1 MKSTYYVA
9 TVVNAYRRAID
20 NVLNNKKPDFDYIEE
35 LKKTSNRTFTTGFY
49 FNADDKTNLETSRLM
64 QTHDFIASVIDDSKD
79 GKVLVELRTKFKVG
93 DTLEVLSPTDS
104 FNKQFKVE
112 EIVNLKGVN
121 LEEAKKV
128 KEQLF
133 INTKIPLKKGDILRR
148 KIEN

>member
-1 MKSTYYVA
+1 
-9 TVVNAYRRAID
+9 
-20 NVLNNKKPDFDYIEE
+20 
-35 LKKTSNRTFTTGFY
+35 
-49 FNADDKTNLETSRLM
+49 M

-79 GKVLVELRTKFKVG
+79 GKVLVELRNKFKVG

-104 FNKQFKVE
+104 FNKQFKIE
-112 EIVNLKGVN
+112 EIVNLKGEN
-121 LEEAKKV
+121 IEEAKKV

>member
-1 MKSTYYVA
+1 
-9 TVVNAYRRAID
+9 
-20 NVLNNKKPDFDYIEE
+20 
-35 LKKTSNRTFTTGFY
+35 
-49 FNADDKTNLETSRLM
+49 M

-79 GKVLVELRTKFKVG
+79 GKVLVELRNKFKVG

-112 EIVNLKGVN
+112 KIVDLKGVN

>member
-1 MKSTYYVA
+1 
-9 TVVNAYRRAID
+9 
-20 NVLNNKKPDFDYIEE
+20 
-35 LKKTSNRTFTTGFY
+35 
-49 FNADDKTNLETSRLM
+49 M

-79 GKVLVELRTKFKVG
+79 GKVLVELRNKFKVG